1 MEFKLRREHNL
12 QVAAILNDP
21 EASENDKYVALQFL
35 RNAETAVKGVLPF
48 CQDTGTAIIHGEKG
62 HMSMM
67 AYSKN
72 TKIISMNGG
81 FVSNA
86 VCDTCTTIIPASAGM
101 KDKLE
106 EALSNVGLKEY
117 KITEFFGI
125 EMINI
130 PMTQDGPDMDLVE
143 KYVSLKTGVR
153 HNTVAGYKT
162 VINMLKKESFGNL
175 RIDKVRLSDAKAWL
189 IKLQQIDGR
198 GYSSIHSIRGVL
210 RPAFQMAVDDDL
222 LRKNPFEF
230 ELASVIVN
238 DSVTREAITRKQQR
252 DLLKFIQED
261 KHFSRYYDAI
271 YILFH
276 TGLRISEF
284 CGLTVSEIE
293 YGEMRI
299 KVDHQLQRTA
309 QMQYVIEEPKTDKGI
324 RYVPMTEAVAACF
337 RRIIANRKT
346 PKVEPMVEGYA
357 GFLFLD
363 KNDMPMVAL
372 HWEKYLE
379 HIIQKYNKIYRIQM
393 PKVTPHVCRHTF
405 CSNMAKSGMNPKTLQ
420 YIMGH
425 ADISVTLNTYT
436 HVNFDDAKEEV
447 YRIANS

>member
-1 MEFKLRREHNL
+1 MSEKRRDNRNRILREGEYQRKDGGYRFRYIDEDGKEKNVYSWRLDKNDSMPKGKKREPSL
-12 QVAAILNDP
+12 REKEKQI
-21 EASENDKYVALQFL
+21 EADLFDRIV
-35 RNAETAVKGVLPF
+35 T
-48 CQDTGTAIIHGEKG
+48 
-62 HMSMM
+62 
-67 AYSKN
+67 
-72 TKIISMNGG
+72 NGG
-81 FVSNA
+81 NYTV
-86 VCDTCTTIIPASAGM
+86 
-101 KDKLE
+101 LE
-106 EALSNVGLKEY
+106 
-117 KITEFFGI
+117 
-125 EMINI
+125 
-130 PMTQDGPDMDLVE
+130 LVE

-293 YGEMRI
+293 FGEMRI

-372 HWEKYLE
+372 HWEKYME
-379 HIIQKYNKIYRIQM
+379 HIIQKYNRIYRIQM

-447 YRIANS
+447 YPIANS